1 MNSYFVLL
9 EGEAETIW
17 VLILEELLARSFST
31 KMPHSQEDW
40 ICIVLIDVLN
50 LVHALTHKG
59 KFNGN

>member
-1 MNSYFVLL
+1 MNSYFVLQ

-31 KMPHSQEDW
+31 KMPRSREDW
-40 ICIVLIDVLN
+40 ICIALIDVLN

-59 KFNGN
+59 KFNSN